1 MSQGSAHFVFILTF
15 GNKITE
21 PTKDLPTLTLTQEE
35 RITVT
40 DQNRESYYLTLN
52 GVKVNKKIYQ
62 PCHIEA
68 ELDFTQETKS
78 ATGTKTTT
86 SPPYKEVAGLL
97 RQRQVKVELL
107 KVDDG
112 STLEQSRETN
122 KTFTVAEN
130 CYVYELDPQ
139 LKRDANGTKMFVKLN
154 IFSMDKLM
162 TLNKYS
168 KAYVARKLG
177 SGILKPESLTF
188 GTTSDG
194 VPLIKSNPY
203 HLQFLSFLDTNTIKK
218 DGKDQT
224 TSIPTE
230 FIQPYL
236 VQYNESFYDFLVR
249 TANRCGEFLFFEDGE
264 LTLGLPGCQKNIP
277 STPINDYYTVTVQDI
292 TEAPLA
298 VEAYTRDSMKEDD
311 GEIDD
316 LNHTVI
322 KKKSTGYP
330 GDAFPEHTS
339 SNAELANDEYIFPL
353 YKDKFDKQIRESLY
367 DHPLQKVLNAL
378 KALTEGTDFIA
389 SAVGFGVGETFCN
402 IFSGTQA
409 TTVNTQ
415 QEQAHLLPYKKKMDD
430 RYAEDRVVQYSTLN
444 KEGWTT
450 IRYYND
456 IRRHQEQQQRRI
468 VCIDM
473 GTNVTPVKLGQKI
486 SIAGLEDTYVI
497 IQITQVS
504 DQAWT
509 HDFSQ
514 YDRTNSDLYFDRR
527 SMKIYAIP
535 AYQDD
540 DQDKFIP
547 PVQPVPIVRKT
558 GPQTAFVTDNNDPKY
573 QGRVRVAYP
582 WQSLNSAEKAQLAE
596 VEQKLELAIKEKEKL
611 KADQESLPLLKV
623 RLQDRMKE
631 LKDYVNAS
639 HEERMVMLEKKTARL
654 SELQKSYEDLQKDR
668 DKMYA
673 EWHEKNAEI
682 ERLKKDSNYAKSEDG
697 KNHIF
702 DLETKRDAL
711 AAEIE
716 KTDPQI
722 AEKKKQIDELTQD
735 IVEMKD
741 AAEEHDKK
749 KGSETY
755 QDLETDNTVIA
766 RKRQACDRVAADI
779 ATLSGR
785 KESVERE
792 INYGKAQ
799 AEQIKKY
806 IEEEIKDMATP
817 WIRVTTPMATTGGG
831 TYFRPQKG
839 DEVLINFDNDNVER
853 PYVVG
858 SLFSKNVLDP
868 YEGFERKGA
877 PAMQYGTGKQVTM
890 AIMSPNGHHITFSDP
905 DKGDKFI
912 YGLNPG
918 TQFWGPIV
926 APMLGG
932 ADFKMLKNDRDL
944 AGGIHIGDRYGIYE
958 IEASTHDRYIKV
970 KSPLGTVDI
979 SAFTGI
985 TIDAPNGD
993 IKIRGK
999 NVDIEAFNNLNITSG
1014 TNIVP
1019 PGIGKPDFTLG
1030 SPFWKTYKYIW
1041 LYPLSVL
1048 RFLGKG
1054 ALWVLTFLGHNIMA
1068 AAPTAVNNILGP
1080 AQFADLSLFRHM
1092 LEVYLKPV
1100 EGTMLIKSKRYLK
1113 LEAGQGSATIDH
1125 DKFPQRDRINSL
1137 ELFYIQLIEGVRDL
1151 LNHID
1156 DFFTQFDSLWEV
1168 AYDNNIM
1175 YQKRGKLFLKRDEF
1189 GNKNDPDILS
1199 IAYQMGAKPWGEEII
1214 SAADYTSNMVTYI
1227 VFTDGNH
1234 YEDVPAKHAAFKE
1247 YALNFARGVHSVNK
1261 HVRDLPLLL
1270 DDYDANDS
1278 FQNAAKETIAHLAGI
1293 IVNKW
1298 KKEYGDTAP
1307 SPRFMRSKDN
1317 ILKDAALRQQF
1328 KRLAAAVYLK
1338 KVEGSTVNNEG
1349 KFLTIGY
1356 ELEHWKAFEQG
1367 KTLTDY
1373 NWKNYI
1379 THFDRVGTKA
1389 NKLGIYVM
1397 DGIWEPIK
1405 KRWKKPWAAVDEN
1418 KIWENQNGQI
1428 LFSDNDGATLHFNGA
1443 KVESETQSNLGN
1455 REQLLKLLLSI

>member
-1 MSQGSAHFVFILTF
+1 MSQKSANFVFILTF
-15 GNKITE
+15 GNRITE
-21 PTKDLPTLTLTQEE
+21 PKKDLPTLTLTQKEQ
-35 RITVT
+35 ITVT
-40 DQNRESYYLTLN
+40 DQNRQSYYLTLN
-52 GVKVNKKIYQ
+52 GVKVNKKIYR

-68 ELDFTQETKS
+68 ELDFTQQTKDTTGTEATKS
-78 ATGTKTTT
+78 
-86 SPPYKEVAGLL
+86 PPFKEVAGLL

-107 KVDDG
+107 KVDNG
-112 STLEQSRETN
+112 STLEQSRATN
-122 KTFTVAEN
+122 KTILVAEN

-139 LKRDANGTKMFVKLN
+139 LKRDIDGTKLFVKLN

-188 GTTSDG
+188 GTVSDG
-194 VPLIKSNPY
+194 VPIIKTNPY

-218 DGKDQT
+218 DGKEQT

-264 LTLGLPGCQKNIP
+264 LTLGLPGCEKNVP
-277 STPINDYYTVTVQDI
+277 TTPINEYYTVTVQDI
-292 TEAPLA
+292 TEAPLTI
-298 VEAYTRDSMKEDD
+298 EAYTRDSIKEDD
-311 GEIDD
+311 GKIDD

-367 DHPLQKVLNAL
+367 DHPLQKVLNTL
-378 KALTEGTDFIA
+378 KALTEGTDAVA
-389 SAVGFGVGETFCN
+389 SVVGFGVGEGICN
-402 IFSGTQA
+402 LLSNSQA
-409 TTVNTQ
+409 STVNAL
-415 QEQAHLLPYKKKMDD
+415 QEQEHLLPYKKKMDE
-430 RYAEDRVVQYSTLN
+430 RYAEDRVVQFSTL
-444 KEGWTT
+444 KEEGWTT
-450 IRYYND
+450 IKYYND
-456 IRRHQEQQQRRI
+456 IRRHQEEQQRHI

-473 GTNVTPVKLGQKI
+473 GTNVIPAKLGQKI

-504 DQAWT
+504 DQLWM
-509 HDFSQ
+509 HDFGQ
-514 YDRTNSDLYFDRR
+514 YERQDTDLYTDRR

-535 AYQDD
+535 AFGDK
-540 DQDKFIP
+540 DQEKFIP
-547 PVQPVPIVRKT
+547 PVQPVSIVRKT
-558 GPQTAFVTDNNDPKY
+558 GPQTAFVIDNNDPKY

-582 WQSLNSAEKAQLAE
+582 WQSLNSAEKARLAA
-596 VEQKLELAIKEKEKL
+596 VEQNLELAIKEKERLEAEKL
-611 KADQESLPLLKV
+611 SLPLLKI
-623 RLQDRMKE
+623 RLQDRMEE
-631 LKDYVNAS
+631 LKKYVNAS
-639 HEERMVMLEKKTARL
+639 QEERKVMLEEKTARL
-654 SELQKSYEDLQKDR
+654 SELQKDYEDLQKER
-668 DKMYA
+668 DKMYS

-682 ERLKKDSNYAKSEDG
+682 ERLKKDSNYARSEDG
-697 KNHIF
+697 KRHIF

-711 AAEIE
+711 ATEIE
-716 KTDPQI
+716 QTDSKI
-722 AEKKKQIDELTQD
+722 AEKEKQIDELTQD
-735 IVEMKD
+735 VVEMKD

-755 QDLETDNTVIA
+755 QNLETDNTVIA
-766 RKRQACDRVAADI
+766 RKRQACDRVNDDI
-779 ATLSGR
+779 AALSGR
-785 KESVERE
+785 QASVERE
-792 INYGKAQ
+792 INDEKAQ

-817 WIRVTTPMATTGGG
+817 WIRVATPMATTGGG

-839 DEVLINFDNDNVER
+839 DEVLINFDNNNVER

-926 APMLGG
+926 APMIGG
-932 ADFKMLKNDRDL
+932 ADFKLLKNDRDL

-958 IEASTHDRYIKV
+958 IEASTHDRYIHV
-970 KSPLGTVDI
+970 KSPLGTVNI

-999 NVDIEAFNNLNITSG
+999 NVDIEAFNNLTITSG

-1019 PGIGKPDFTLG
+1019 PSIGKPDFTLG
-1030 SPFWKTYKYIW
+1030 SPMWKTYKAIYM
-1041 LYPLSVL
+1041 YPLSVL

-1054 ALWVLTFLGHNIMA
+1054 LLWGLCFLGHNIMA
-1068 AAPTAVNNILGP
+1068 AAPSAVNDILGP

-1092 LEVYLKPV
+1092 LEVAIKPV

-1113 LEAGQGSATIDH
+1113 IEAGQGSATIDH

-1137 ELFYIQLIEGVRDL
+1137 ELFYIQLIEGIRDL
-1151 LNHID
+1151 LNQFD
-1156 DFFTQFDSLWEV
+1156 DFFTQFDTLWEI
-1168 AYDNNIM
+1168 ACDNKTM
-1175 YQKRGKLFLKRDEF
+1175 YEKRGKLFLKGDEF
-1189 GNKNDPDILS
+1189 GNKNDPNILS
-1199 IAYQMGAKPWGEEII
+1199 MAYRMGAKSWGEEII
-1214 SAADYTSNMVTYI
+1214 SAADYTSKMVTYI
-1227 VFTDGNH
+1227 VFIDGKH
-1234 YEDVPAKHAAFKE
+1234 YDDLPAKHAMFKD

-1261 HVRDLPLLL
+1261 HVRDLPQLL
-1270 DDYDANDS
+1270 DHYDAQES
-1278 FQNAAKETIAHLAGI
+1278 FQNAAKETIAHLGGV

-1298 KKEYGDTAP
+1298 KKEYGDTEP
-1307 SPRFMRSKDN
+1307 SSKFMASKEN

-1328 KRLAAAVYLK
+1328 RRLAAAEYLK
-1338 KVEGSTVNNEG
+1338 KIEGSTINREG

-1356 ELEHWKAFEQG
+1356 ELEHWKAFEEG

-1379 THFDRVGTKA
+1379 THFDRTGTKA
-1389 NKLGIYVM
+1389 NKMGIYLM

-1405 KRWKKPWAAVDEN
+1405 KRWKKPWAVRDEN

-1443 KVESETQSNLGN
+1443 KIESETQSNLGN

>member
-1 MSQGSAHFVFILTF
+1 MSQKGANFVFILTF
-15 GNKITE
+15 GNRITE
-21 PTKDLPTLTLTQEE
+21 SKKDLPTLTLTQKEHV
-35 RITVT
+35 TVT
-40 DQNRESYYLTLN
+40 DQDRQTYYLTLN
-52 GVKVNKKIYQ
+52 GVKVNKKIYR

-68 ELDFTQETKS
+68 ELDFTQETKDT
-78 ATGTKTTT
+78 TGAEATT
-86 SPPYKEVAGLL
+86 SPPFKEVAGLL

-112 STLEQSRETN
+112 STLDQSRATN
-122 KTFTVAEN
+122 KTVTVAEN

-139 LKRDANGTKMFVKLN
+139 LKRDINGTKLFVKLN

-188 GTTSDG
+188 GTVSEG
-194 VPLIKSNPY
+194 VPIIKTNPY
-203 HLQFLSFLDTNTIKK
+203 HLQFLNFLDTSTILK
-218 DGKDQT
+218 DGKEQT

-264 LTLGLPGCQKNIP
+264 LTLGLPGCEKNVP
-277 STPINDYYTVTVQDI
+277 TTPINEYYTVTIQDI
-292 TEAPLA
+292 TEAPLTI
-298 VEAYTRDSMKEDD
+298 EAYARDSMKEDD
-311 GEIDD
+311 GKIDD

-367 DHPLQKVLNAL
+367 DHPLQKVLNTL
-378 KALTEGTDFIA
+378 KALTEGTDAVA
-389 SAVGFGVGETFCN
+389 SVVGFGVGEGICN
-402 IFSGTQA
+402 LLSNSQA
-409 TTVNTQ
+409 ATVNAL
-415 QEQAHLLPYKKKMDD
+415 QEQEHLLPYKKKMDE
-430 RYAEDRVVQYSTLN
+430 RYAEDRVVQFSTL
-444 KEGWTT
+444 KEEGWTT
-450 IRYYND
+450 IKYYND
-456 IRRHQEQQQRRI
+456 IRRHQEEQQRHI

-473 GTNVTPVKLGQKI
+473 GTNVIPAKLGQKI

-504 DQAWT
+504 DQLWM
-509 HDFSQ
+509 HDFGQ
-514 YDRTNSDLYFDRR
+514 YERQDTDLYTDRR

-535 AYQDD
+535 AFWDK
-540 DQDKFIP
+540 DQEKFIP
-547 PVQPVPIVRKT
+547 PVQPVSIVRKT
-558 GPQTAFVTDNNDPKY
+558 GPQTAFVIDNNDPKY

-582 WQSLNSAEKAQLAE
+582 WQSLNSAEKARLAA
-596 VEQKLELAIKEKEKL
+596 VEQNLELAIKEKERLEAEKL
-611 KADQESLPLLKV
+611 SLPLLKI
-623 RLQDRMKE
+623 RLQARVEE
-631 LKDYVNAS
+631 LKKYVNAS
-639 HEERMVMLEKKTARL
+639 QEERKTMLEEKTARL
-654 SELQKSYEDLQKDR
+654 SDLQKDYEDLQKER
-668 DKMYA
+668 DKMYS

-682 ERLKKDSNYAKSEDG
+682 ERLKKDSTYARSEDG
-697 KNHIF
+697 KKHIF

-711 AAEIE
+711 ATEIE
-716 KTDPQI
+716 KTDSKI
-722 AEKKKQIDELTQD
+722 AEKEKQIDELTQD
-735 IVEMKD
+735 VVEMKD

-755 QDLETDNTVIA
+755 QNLETDNTVIA
-766 RKRQACDRVAADI
+766 RKRQACDRVNDDI
-779 ATLSGR
+779 AALSGR
-785 KESVERE
+785 LASVELE
-792 INYGKAQ
+792 INDEKAQ

-817 WIRVTTPMATTGGG
+817 WIRVATPMATTGGG

-839 DEVLINFDNDNVER
+839 DEVLINFDNNNVER

-868 YEGFERKGA
+868 YDGFERKGA

-932 ADFKMLKNDRDL
+932 ADFKLLKNDRDL

-958 IEASTHDRYIKV
+958 IEASTHDRYINV
-970 KSPLGTVDI
+970 KSPLGTVNI

-999 NVDIEAFNNLNITSG
+999 NVDIEAFNNLTITSG

-1019 PGIGKPDFTLG
+1019 PSIGKPDFTLG
-1030 SPFWKTYKYIW
+1030 SPMWKTYKALYM
-1041 LYPLSVL
+1041 YPLSVL
-1048 RFLGKG
+1048 RSLGKTL
-1054 ALWVLTFLGHNIMA
+1054 LWGLCFLGHNIMA
-1068 AAPTAVNNILGP
+1068 AAPTAVNDILGP

-1092 LEVYLKPV
+1092 LEVAIKPV

-1113 LEAGQGSATIDH
+1113 IEAGQGSATIDH

-1137 ELFYIQLIEGVRDL
+1137 ELFYIQLIEGIRDL
-1151 LNHID
+1151 LNQFD
-1156 DFFTQFDSLWEV
+1156 DFFTQFDTLWEI
-1168 AYDNNIM
+1168 ACDNKTM
-1175 YQKRGKLFLKRDEF
+1175 YEKRGKLFLKGDEF
-1189 GNKNDPDILS
+1189 GNKNDPNILS
-1199 IAYQMGAKPWGEEII
+1199 MAYRMGAKSWGEEII
-1214 SAADYTSNMVTYI
+1214 SAADYTAKMVAYI
-1227 VFTDGNH
+1227 VFIDGNH
-1234 YEDVPAKHAAFKE
+1234 YDDLPAKHAMFKE

-1261 HVRDLPLLL
+1261 HVRDLPQLL
-1270 DDYDANDS
+1270 DHYDDQES
-1278 FQNAAKETIAHLAGI
+1278 FQNAAKETVAHLGGVV
-1293 IVNKW
+1293 VNKW
-1298 KKEYGDTAP
+1298 KKEYGDTEPTA
-1307 SPRFMRSKDN
+1307 RFMASKEN
-1317 ILKDAALRQQF
+1317 ILKDAALRQQI
-1328 KRLAAAVYLK
+1328 KRLAAAEYLK
-1338 KVEGSTVNNEG
+1338 KVEGSTVNREG

-1356 ELEHWKAFEQG
+1356 ELEHWKAFEEG

-1379 THFDRVGTKA
+1379 THFDRTGTKA
-1389 NKLGIYVM
+1389 NKLGIYLM

-1405 KRWKKPWAAVDEN
+1405 KRWKKPWAVLDEN